1 VRQRLLG
8 AAALHAL
15 SEDADQPLVVSTP
28 AYWDPGSAWD
38 GSDFF
43 AALDQPWLRLVD
55 LPAVVSGGPAT
66 SSSQSA
72 IRPAYRRSD
81 RRAELPPENLAGT
94 ERLTRTGQ
102 TFGGLLSANDT
113 VEGVLARIGLLASSE
128 AARERPAAALARVDS
143 TNDYVRSQMQQV
155 RVEGPPFVMMSGGEG
170 PIQVTLVNGLDE
182 PVRVG
187 ISARTRSSDLE
198 VSEVE
203 PVTLGPGRRT
213 AVRLEVRSSDIGVH
227 AVTLLATDADGRPLG
242 SLTQFSVRT
251 SRVSTV
257 IWVIM
262 AAGGA
267 LLFLAIVIRLVRRVR
282 RRKATHGPRLP
293 RDPDRPSTG
302 LPGQELNA

>member
-1 VRQRLLG
+1 
-8 AAALHAL
+8 
-15 SEDADQPLVVSTP
+15 
-28 AYWDPGSAWD
+28 
-38 GSDFF
+38 
-43 AALDQPWLRLVD
+43 
-55 LPAVVSGGPAT
+55 
-66 SSSQSA
+66 
-72 IRPAYRRSD
+72 
-81 RRAELPPENLAGT
+81 
-94 ERLTRTGQ
+94 
-102 TFGGLLSANDT
+102 
-113 VEGVLARIGLLASSE
+113 
-128 AARERPAAALARVDS
+128 VDS

-155 RVEGPPFVMMSGGEG
+155 RVEGPSFVMMSGGEG
-170 PIQVTLVNGLDE
+170 PIQLTLVNGLDE

-187 ISARTRSSDLE
+187 ITARTRSSDLE

-242 SLTQFSVRT
+242 SLTQLSVRT